1 MDWMGVKHSEGKE
14 IPSIS
19 KHFLGVRELA
29 LLTPATL
36 IGCEGPVTSLL
47 HPESSFHPFL
57 MLSVEK

>member
-36 IGCEGPVTSLL
+36 IQSHL
-47 HPESSFHPFL
+47 FIRF
-57 MLSVEK
+57 